1 MQTIDEI
8 YMNLTQLR
16 AFHLVARERGF
27 TRAAAAAR
35 LSQPTLSSQVRALE
49 AHYRLQ
55 LFERRGR
62 RTELTT
68 LGQSLYD
75 ITTRLFALEDE
86 ARALLAG
93 TTALTRGHLRVS
105 ADSAYHAVP
114 ILAALKRGHAGL
126 TFSLRIGSSA
136 AVLQELLDYQA
147 DVGVMARLTS
157 DPRLHSVKFK
167 EDRLI
172 VFVPVAHPWSR
183 RGRVALA
190 ELAGRDLVLRERGS
204 ITREVFE
211 ESLVAADVRPGAIIE
226 VQTREAVR
234 EAVAEGFGVGVV
246 FQSEFGNDRRFA
258 PLEVA
263 GGQLAVAEYVACLQE
278 RRNLALV
285 RAFLDAAVALRAEA
299 AGAAAAATTR
309 SASSASSSG
318 RTVEGSTVSTS
329 SPTRRSAR

>member
-1 MQTIDEI
+1 
-8 YMNLTQLR
+8 MNLTQLR
-16 AFHLVARERGF
+16 AFHLVARERSF
-27 TRAAAAAR
+27 TRGAAAAR

-49 AHYRLQ
+49 ASYRLQ

-68 LGQSLYD
+68 IGQGLYD
-75 ITTRLFALEDE
+75 ITSRLFALEDE

-93 TTALTRGHLRVS
+93 TKALTRGHLRVS
-105 ADSAYHAVP
+105 ADSAYHAMP
-114 ILAALKRGHAGL
+114 ILAALKRDHGGL

-136 AVLQELLDYQA
+136 TVLQELLDYQA
-147 DVGVMARLTS
+147 DVGVMAKLTS

-183 RGRVALA
+183 RARVALG

-211 ESLVAADVRPGAIIE
+211 ESLAAADVRPGAIIE

-234 EAVAEGFGVGVV
+234 EAVAEGFGIGVV
-246 FQSEFGNDRRFA
+246 FHSEFGNDRRFA
-258 PLEVA
+258 PLEVT

-285 RAFLDAAVALRAEA
+285 RAFLDAAVALR
-299 AGAAAAATTR
+299 GAAPLRGASAATSTMREPSSR
-309 SASSASSSG
+309 SSSA
-318 RTVEGSTVSTS
+318 RKVEGSTISTS
-329 SPTRRSAR
+329 SPARRSPR

>member
-1 MQTIDEI
+1 MLFMLNIDEI

-16 AFHLVARERGF
+16 AFHLVARERSF
-27 TRAAAAAR
+27 TRGAAAAR

-49 AHYRLQ
+49 ASYRLQ

-62 RTELTT
+62 RTELTAI
-68 LGQSLYD
+68 GQSLYD

-93 TTALTRGHLRVS
+93 TKALTRGHLRVS

-114 ILAALKRGHAGL
+114 ILAALKRGHGGL

-147 DVGVMARLTS
+147 DVGVSAKLTS
-157 DPRLHSVKFK
+157 DPRLHTVKFK

-172 VFVPVAHPWSR
+172 VFVPVSHPWAR
-183 RGRVALA
+183 RRRVALD

-211 ESLVAADVRPGAIIE
+211 ESLAAGEVRPGAIIE

-234 EAVAEGFGVGVV
+234 EAVAEGFGIGVV
-246 FQSEFGNDRRFA
+246 FHSEFGNDRRFS
-258 PLEVA
+258 PLEVT

-285 RAFLDAAVALRAEA
+285 RAFLDAAVVLRD
-299 AGAAAAATTR
+299 AAATSTTR
-309 SASSASSSG
+309 AASSRSSSS
-318 RTVEGSTVSTS
+318 RKVEGSTISTS
-329 SPTRRSAR
+329 STARRSAR